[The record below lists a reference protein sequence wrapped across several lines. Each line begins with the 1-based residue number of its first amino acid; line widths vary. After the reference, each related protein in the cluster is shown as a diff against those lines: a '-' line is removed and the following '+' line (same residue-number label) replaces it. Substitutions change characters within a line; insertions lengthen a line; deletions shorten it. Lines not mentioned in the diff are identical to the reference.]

1 MQGFEVS
8 EYMNTSSSIQV
19 SGLEEPQVVA
29 LEVAHGHAVLGGRP
43 LLEVESLELGHLVN
57 ALSRCR
63 THRVLILVVEEI
75 KEFFFF
81 AGHGIAI
88 LPRVLLFTEPARVC
102 VALGI
107 FLVLSDTL
115 LDLLDAVLVLLEGLI
130 VGDKWRHDLVVELR
144 LVDFVDF
151 YVEGD
156 GEADVENV
164 FLGRIAVPRE
174 LSEQSGLLCYHVVK
188 LDVINHLLDVAIL
201 KLLVSSSPGAS
212 IIRQL
217 AVILSRLSGG
227 SPSTPASG
235 EIVDP

>member
-1 MQGFEVS
+1 MQRFEVS

-29 LEVAHGHAVLGGRP
+29 LEVAHGHAVLGGCP
-43 LLEVESLELGHLVN
+43 LLEVESLELGHLIH

-75 KEFFFF
+75 KEFFLF

-88 LPRVLLFTEPARVC
+88 LPRVLLFTKPARVC

-130 VGDKWRHDLVVELR
+130 VGDEWRHDLVIELR

-151 YVEGD
+151 HVEGD

-164 FLGRIAVPRE
+164 FLRRIAVPRE
-174 LSEQSGLLCYHVVK
+174 LSEQTGLLCYHVVK

-201 KLLVSSSPGAS
+201 KLLIPSGPGA
-212 IIRQL
+212 RQL

-227 SPSTPASG
+227 SPSTPTSG
-235 EIVDP
+235 EIIDP